1 MKALELSQNHYLV
14 LNYLGYSWLKQNKN
28 PEQAFEMIVDAYNQS
43 PNDGHILD
51 SIGWAF
57 YRLGLYKQAIVYM
70 EKAAELE
77 PANAVISN
85 HLGDAYWF
93 VGRKNEAGFQWNHV
107 LSMKDDT
114 KEVDYDEVKEKI
126 KGKAPQNNVLTYD
139 NSVIEKAISEISK
152 D

>member
-1 MKALELSQNHYLV
+1 
-14 LNYLGYSWLKQNKN
+14 LNNLGYSWLKQGKN
-28 PEQAFEMIVDAYNQS
+28 PEQAFEMLVDAYNQA

-57 YRLGLYKQAIVYM
+57 YRLGLYDQAITYI

-107 LSMKDDT
+107 LTMKDET
-114 KEVDYDEVKEKI
+114 KEVDYDEVRNKI
-126 KGKAPQNNVLTYD
+126 KGEAPQNKVPTYD
-139 NSVIEKAISEISK
+139 KTIIANAIKEISK